1 MSKKRGV
8 NELEH
13 ETEHSETK
21 GQENVN
27 KKQKNESEKELEH
40 PVKKDLKTE
49 KKT

>member
-27 KKQKNESEKELEH
+27 KKQKMNL
-40 PVKKDLKTE
+40 KKS
-49 KKT
+49 